1 MRIWIWTR
9 NSSPVQFVGTRKS
22 CGLGGGV
29 KKLLIMWK
37 KRLRIVTSNNLY
49 EKIYEY
55 SLHENHFLILSRVHI
70 TEKFLGKILIWY
82 IKSVS
87 YVCPLYKSPFYR
99 DFFTVNP
106 SIYGTTVRLK
116 DLSALKGV
124 YFTENPLYFLILPAG
139 LFHSGQLFSSE
150 LKRNT
155 IRILC

>member
-1 MRIWIWTR
+1 MSVRFIKVRFIEI
-9 NSSPVQFVGTRKS
+9 FCRK
-22 CGLGGGV
+22 
-29 KKLLIMWK
+29 
-37 KRLRIVTSNNLY
+37 
-49 EKIYEY
+49 
-55 SLHENHFLILSRVHI
+55 
-70 TEKFLGKILIWY
+70 
-82 IKSVS
+82 
-87 YVCPLYKSPFYR
+87 
-99 DFFTVNP
+99 